1 VLGGMGGSLLPDGV
15 ARVPIA
21 AHVDERGS
29 LRELFRASWGTGVA
43 PVQWNL
49 ARSAAGVM
57 RGVHCHL
64 HHADYLMV
72 VDGTLFLGLHDL
84 RPGSATEGA
93 SALVPL
99 EATDVAV
106 VIPPGVAHGFYFPE
120 PTTHLYAVT
129 REFDPADELG
139 CTWRDHELA
148 IEWPCDA
155 PILSP
160 RDAAA
165 GSLSELRHAVRAA
178 AAAS

>member
-1 VLGGMGGSLLPDGV
+1 MGEGLLPAGV
-15 ARVPIA
+15 ARVAIA

-29 LRELFRASWGTGVA
+29 LRELFRASWGTGVD

-49 ARSAAGVM
+49 GRSAAGVL

-72 VDGTLFLGLHDL
+72 LDGSLLLGLHDL

-93 SALVPL
+93 SALVTL
-99 EATDVAV
+99 EPTEVAV
-106 VIPPGVAHGFYFPE
+106 IIPPGVAHGFYFPK
-120 PTTHLYAVT
+120 PTTHLYAVD

-139 CTWRDHELA
+139 CNWRDPELG

-155 PILSP
+155 PILSA

-165 GSLSELRHAVRAA
+165 PPLNVLRDAVRAGA
-178 AAAS
+178 AAG